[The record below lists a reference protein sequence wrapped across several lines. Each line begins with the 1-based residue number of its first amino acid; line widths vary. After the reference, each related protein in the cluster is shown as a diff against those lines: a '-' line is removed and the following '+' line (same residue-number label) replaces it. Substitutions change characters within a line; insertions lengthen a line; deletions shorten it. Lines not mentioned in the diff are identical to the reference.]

1 MLFTIPNNGD
11 NKEPMRKHITKNP
24 QQKTLARKHITKN
37 PQQKIIIQKHITKDP
52 QQKTFMRKYSTKN
65 PQQKTFMRKHITK
78 NPKQKTFMR
87 ICMNHS
93 CPRVGAYWI
102 RPTNVFSRKRIPCI
116 CIIHFWMCARFMRF
130 YAIRSRLGKTFIQK
144 HPTKNIQQKTL
155 APLCM
160 SFILGK
166 TNLMKNAGHIHRR
179 TYAAPGITTDD

>member
-1 MLFTIPNNGD
+1 
-11 NKEPMRKHITKNP
+11 MRKHTTKNT
-24 QQKTLARKHITKN
+24 QQKTVARKHITK
-37 PQQKIIIQKHITKDP
+37 KP
-52 QQKTFMRKYSTKN
+52 QQKTVARNPSTKN
-65 PQQKTFMRKHITK
+65 TQQKTAVRKHTTK
-78 NPKQKTFMR
+78 NTQQKTFMR

-144 HPTKNIQQKTL
+144 PPTKNIQQKTIM
-155 APLCM
+155 PIRM

-166 TNLMKNAGHIHRR
+166 TNPMKNAGHIHRR